1 MKLIKVLV
9 SLGVVAASISVATVA
24 NASTSLSGA
33 MTADNAFFAFLGTD
47 ATSLGTQIRSGNN
60 WGQAFALTSTALTP
74 GVTNYLNIEA
84 INYGG
89 PGGLNF
95 VLNLSNTG
103 FQFANGG
110 QVLTT
115 DSSNLG
121 SFTGTYNNANYGVA
135 VQPWVTATGA
145 VIQDTGYGWGNVAGT
160 SNWADA
166 STNGLNV
173 CGYCTV
179 DFTVAITPGS
189 VSGVPESST
198 WTMMLLGFTGLGFAG
213 YRRNKGANLAA

>member
-1 MKLIKVLV
+1 MKIKSVLI
-9 SLGVVAASISVATVA
+9 GATVVL
-24 NASTSLSGA
+24 ASALLPGLGSAATVLTGN
-33 MTADNAFFAFLGTD
+33 MTADNAFFAFLGTNSS
-47 ATSLGTQIRSGNN
+47 SLGTLVASGDG
-60 WGQAFALTSTALTP
+60 WYSSYSLTATALTP

-89 PGGLNF
+89 PGGLSF

-103 FQFANGG
+103 FKFANGG

-115 DSSNLG
+115 DPANLG
-121 SFTGTYNNANYGVA
+121 AFTGTYNNSNASVA

-145 VIQDTGYGWGNVAGT
+145 VIQDTGYPWGNVVGT

-166 STNGLNV
+166 SVNGLNS

-179 DFTVAITPGS
+179 DFTVAITP
-189 VSGVPESST
+189 VPELST
-198 WTMMLLGFTGLGFAG
+198 WGMMLLGFAGLGLAG
-213 YRRNKGANLAA
+213 YRRNKVATCNA